1 MSEWIIPDWPA
12 PERVR
17 SVITTR
23 TGGHSLPPYSSL
35 NLADHVDDDPETVA
49 VNRAILFERL
59 ALPSEPLWLEQVHGC
74 NVVTAGAAGC
84 SADASTSD
92 IPGQVCVVMT
102 ADCLPLLICNRSGT
116 RVAAVH
122 AGWRGLAA
130 GVIEA
135 ALQHF
140 AQESDELLAWL
151 GPAIGPDR
159 FEVGDEVREQFIA
172 VSAADERAFVAAAPG
187 KWLADIYQLARN
199 RLRAAGVGY
208 IGGGGYCTVTDA
220 ERFFSYRRDGITG
233 RMASLIW
240 IEP

>member
-1 MSEWIIPDWPA
+1 MSDWIIPDWPA

-17 SVITTR
+17 AVITTR
-23 TGGHSLPPYSSL
+23 VGGHSRPPYSSL
-35 NLADHVDDDPETVA
+35 NLADHVDDNPETVA
-49 VNRAILFERL
+49 ANRAILFEKL

-74 NVVTAGAAGC
+74 DVVAAGGDSC

-92 IPGQVCVVMT
+92 TPGQVCVVMT
-102 ADCLPLLICNRSGT
+102 ADCLPLLICNRTGT

-135 ALQHF
+135 ALQCF
-140 AQESDELLAWL
+140 PEQGEELLVWL

-159 FEVGDEVREQFIA
+159 FELGDEVRERFLI
-172 VSAADERAFVAAAPG
+172 SNPADQDAFVALGSG